1 MAAAPQRPSAR
12 AQASAQSPAARDAAR
27 APARP
32 QGRTREVCGYV
43 PRDPPRIGS
52 PHPPAGCLPPVPPA
66 RQGKTARRAAAPARR
81 QPARSCFHSRCR
93 ARSAAQAARQ
103 AFPATA
109 SLRRPS
115 AGASVHSPSSS
126 TFPVREKRSITRPSR
141 SAIRSAQPP
150 AQPLYSRT
158 SAASISSSLSL
169 SPHAPLK
176 W

>member
-12 AQASAQSPAARDAAR
+12 AQASAQRPAAHGVAR

-32 QGRTREVCGYV
+32 QGRTREVCGYA
-43 PRDPPRIGS
+43 PRDPLRLRRPA
-52 PHPPAGCLPPVPPA
+52 PPAQ
-66 RQGKTARRAAAPARR
+66 QGKTVRRAAAPARR
-81 QPARSCFHSRCR
+81 QPARSCFHSRCK
-93 ARSAAQAARQ
+93 ARSAARAARR

-115 AGASVHSPSSS
+115 GGASAHSSS
-126 TFPVREKRSITRPSR
+126 SPTLPVRAKRSIARPSR
-141 SAIRSAQPP
+141 SAMRSAQPP

-158 SAASISSSLSL
+158 SAASSSSSPRR

>member
-32 QGRTREVCGYV
+32 QGRTREVCGYT
-43 PRDPPRIGS
+43 PRDPLR
-52 PHPPAGCLPPVPPA
+52 LRRPVPPA
-66 RQGKTARRAAAPARR
+66 QQGKTARRATAPARQR
-81 QPARSCFHSRCR
+81 SVRSCFHSRCR
-93 ARSAAQAARQ
+93 ARSAAQAVRQ

-115 AGASVHSPSSS
+115 AGASAHSSS
-126 TFPVREKRSITRPSR
+126 SPTLPVRAKRSIARPSR
-141 SAIRSAQPP
+141 SAMRSAQPP

-158 SAASISSSLSL
+158 SAASSSSSPRR

>member
-1 MAAAPQRPSAR
+1 MAAAPQRPFAR
-12 AQASAQSPAARDAAR
+12 AQASAQRPAARGVAR

-32 QGRTREVCGYV
+32 QGRAEAGRGYGPRV
-43 PRDPPRIGS
+43 PPHIGF

-66 RQGKTARRAAAPARR
+66 QQGKTARRAAAPARQR
-81 QPARSCFHSRCR
+81 SVRSCFHSRCR

-115 AGASVHSPSSS
+115 GGTSVHSPSSP
-126 TFPVREKRSITRPSR
+126 TFPVREKRSIARPSR
-141 SAIRSAQPP
+141 SAMRSAQPP

-158 SAASISSSLSL
+158 SAASSSSSPRC